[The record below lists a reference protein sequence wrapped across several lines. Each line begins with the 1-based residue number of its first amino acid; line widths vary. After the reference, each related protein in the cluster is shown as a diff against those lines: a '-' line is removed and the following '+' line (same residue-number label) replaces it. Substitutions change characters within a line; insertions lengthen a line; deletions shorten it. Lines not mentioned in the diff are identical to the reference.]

1 MTDKAS
7 RLDELGREVARAV
20 KGVLDRLRNGSVEEV
35 LVGMA
40 GERMLD
46 QETLQRLA
54 GRIEEAKEEKR
65 REDKEGQASCWRSSF
80 EPL

>member
-7 RLDELGREVARAV
+7 RLDELGREVGRAV
-20 KGVLDRLRNGSVEEV
+20 KGAVDWLRNGSVEEV
-35 LVGMA
+35 LVGMV

-46 QETLQRLA
+46 RETLQRLA
-54 GRIEEAKEEKR
+54 GRIEEAKNEKS

-80 EPL
+80 EPR